1 VITNELFMAEGP
13 LDQPI
18 PVLIVSANQKDH
30 AKVRLLL
37 DSVNCRLYGAS
48 TFAEARKIIQEHV
61 IAVVVTEAALTDGR
75 WTTLFVCTGP
85 KAHPPNIIPLAEL
98 GDYGFWAEAFNRGAF
113 DVLYRPLVETSIA
126 RVVTLAFQRW
136 KRAAERQDARAGNTQ
151 VTVIWPSRRSRSHTA
166 QTKWIAPKV
175 LAAAASSSGTGQ
187 GSSRLVW
194 W

>member
-1 VITNELFMAEGP
+1 VITNELFMAERP
-13 LDQPI
+13 LNQTI

-30 AKVRLLL
+30 ARVRLLL
-37 DSVNCRLYGAS
+37 NPVNCQFYGAS
-48 TFAEARKIIQEHV
+48 TFAEARKIVREHV
-61 IAVVVTEAALTDGR
+61 IAVVVTEAALTDGK

-85 KAHPPNIIPLAEL
+85 KANPPNIIPLAEL

-113 DVLYRPLVETSIA
+113 DVLYRPLLETSIA

-136 KRAAERQDARAGNTQ
+136 KRAAERQDARDGNTQ

-166 QTKWIAPKV
+166 QPKWIAPKV
-175 LAAAASSSGTGQ
+175 LAVAEKSFAATQ